1 MSKYIGSKRSPST
14 SVNKLRF
21 VRERGFLHK
30 LNRIRGPQCQF
41 MHINKGPDLVWQ
53 RLKMEIR
60 ACSRIYMYIFHLTI
74 SVDKSSRFLSVCID
88 FRCIEAPP

>member
-1 MSKYIGSKRSPST
+1 MEKISMCKYSGSKPSPST

-53 RLKMEIR
+53 KLKWKLGL
-60 ACSRIYMYIFHLTI
+60 ALVDTCSIF
-74 SVDKSSRFLSVCID
+74 FN
-88 FRCIEAPP
+88 